1 MILNS
6 VANME
11 WSSVIPSTIR
21 IAHIHVYIFVYIYE
35 YYLYITRD
43 ICIYIYQNAQ
53 IHKYI
58 FRLDIAHIVH
68 NG

>member
-21 IAHIHVYIFVYIYE
+21 IAHIHVYIFVYIYIYE

-43 ICIYIYQNAQ
+43 ICIYIY
-53 IHKYI
+53 IKMHRYI
-58 FRLDIAHIVH
+58 NTYLD
-68 NG
+68 